1 MHKPHKVPEA
11 ALVLRSSL
19 YPTLEDLNRTLR
31 EQYNDDLSSFTL
43 QGLHKSFIAPSASP
57 SLLESASNGHDVS
70 EDAVGEERSLGGGRQ
85 GVQGGEGEEGDVAEN
100 GTNSSRAITHVSS
113 SSSYENGANSSRA
126 ISAEGVKGCLA
137 GKHLPVDHG
146 THEESTPQSTLST
159 PHETPRHRL
168 PSGGERGVG
177 GGARG
182 GALEWHLGEGVQGA
196 GARWEWEGDGRGRGG
211 CMSEQQEVCVP
222 RKTEVVGAWVG
233 EAWKV
238 GVGGEGREGF
248 VTRVAGEGGERGTGL
263 QDSGVGDG
271 REGCGAEEG
280 LEEEGGGVKGVGV
293 GLALVAWIP
302 QGLAA
307 VLNKVKFSLGLV
319 ASRLGLGFRLRVW
332 A

>member
-43 QGLHKSFIAPSASP
+43 QGLHKSFLAPSASP
-57 SLLESASNGHDVS
+57 SLLAPSAW
-70 EDAVGEERSLGGGRQ
+70 EERTLGGGRQ
-85 GVQGGEGEEGDVAEN
+85 GGQGGHGEEGDVGAEN
-100 GTNSSRAITHVSS
+100 GANSSRAITHVSS
-113 SSSYENGANSSRA
+113 SSCENGANSSRA

-137 GKHLPVDHG
+137 DKHLPVDHS
-146 THEESTPQSTLST
+146 THGES
-159 PHETPRHRL
+159 RHRS
-168 PSGGERGVG
+168 PSGGERGG
-177 GGARG
+177 EGGATG
-182 GALEWHLGEGVQGA
+182 GALEWHLGKGVQGA
-196 GARWEWEGDGRGRGG
+196 GARREWEGDGRGRGG

-222 RKTEVVGAWVG
+222 RKTEEVGAWVG

-238 GVGGEGREGF
+238 GGGGEGREGF